1 MSKYAADNEDK
12 QQESATTTETSSS
25 TETLGAHARGKS
37 RVSAAGNE
45 HDPHPTVVPKRSAA
59 AKNNN
64 IQKKKSKQKGLTWG
78 EEAQKLSNMVRSK
91 YMHVT
96 TSDTEDEA
104 LPEVTE
110 NQLKLFFLSIHNS
123 LKKTRRGV
131 WKNLVFF
138 LSIWDTMVPH
148 SWSFYFLKKI
158 GYGFIKWGSD
168 PISYKMGSPTPP
180 IS

>member
-1 MSKYAADNEDK
+1 MSKYAADSRADSEGK
-12 QQESATTTETSSS
+12 QQESATTTETAPP
-25 TETLGAHARGKS
+25 TEALGAHARGKS

-59 AKNNN
+59 TKNNN

-96 TSDTEDEA
+96 TSDTKEEA

-110 NQLKLFFLSIHNS
+110 NQLKLL
-123 LKKTRRGV
+123 
-131 WKNLVFF
+131 
-138 LSIWDTMVPH
+138 
-148 SWSFYFLKKI
+148 
-158 GYGFIKWGSD
+158 
-168 PISYKMGSPTPP
+168 
-180 IS
+180 